1 MDAALKQRLIG
12 AAVLVALAVIFL
24 PMLVDGPAPQQ
35 GTSSVPLSIPT
46 PPERSF
52 ETREL
57 PVTPASPAPAAPV
70 GETVDPDRVV
80 TVQAENDKP
89 PEAMPDDLQP
99 VDDPALVDASGTP
112 ANAAASTPAAATVPV
127 LAATPSTTTTPPG
140 HAPDMTSTPLAT
152 TSVPSAASTLPAAM
166 PGGRFVVNLGS
177 YANVA
182 NANALV
188 ATMKSAGLAAYG
200 DRVPVGGKTGLR
212 VRVGPFAQRG
222 EAEAARLAVTKVRGD
237 VPASVVALDG
247 AEAAAAPVV
256 ARAPAAS
263 GFAVQLGAL
272 KTQADA
278 DALRDKARAAG
289 FVAYVE
295 RADTEAG
302 ALFRVRVGPE
312 VVRANAEALKSRVKQ
327 KLAID
332 GVVVTHP

>member
-24 PMLVDGPAPQQ
+24 PMLVDGPEPQQ
-35 GTSSVPLSIPT
+35 GTSSVPLDIPA

-57 PVTPASPAPAAPV
+57 PVAPATPSPVAPTPA
-70 GETVDPDRVV
+70 DPDRVV
-80 TVQAENDKP
+80 TVEAENGKP
-89 PEAMPDDLQP
+89 PEAMPEDLAP
-99 VDDPALVDASGTP
+99 VATPEPEIAATATPATATAAPANSAP
-112 ANAAASTPAAATVPV
+112 ANAAPNAAANPPSTATPPVPV
-127 LAATPSTTTTPPG
+127 AETHATG
-140 HAPDMTSTPLAT
+140 A
-152 TSVPSAASTLPAAM
+152 LPAAT

-182 NANALV
+182 NADALV
-188 ATMKSAGLAAYG
+188 VSMKKAGLPAYG
-200 DRVPVGGKTGLR
+200 DSVPVNGKTGLR
-212 VRVGPFAQRG
+212 VRLGPFAQKG
-222 EAEAARLAVTKVRGD
+222 EAEAARLAASRLRSD
-237 VPASVVALDG
+237 VPAAVVAIEG
-247 AEAAAAPVV
+247 EEAAAAPAP

-278 DALRDKARAAG
+278 NALRDRARGAG
-289 FVAYVE
+289 FTAYVE

-312 VVRANAEALKSRVKQ
+312 LQRANAESLKTQIKQ

>member
-24 PMLVDGPAPQQ
+24 PMLVDGPEPQQ
-35 GTSSVPLSIPT
+35 GTSSVPLDIPA

-57 PVTPASPAPAAPV
+57 PVVPATSSPSPATPAPA
-70 GETVDPDRVV
+70 DPDRIV
-80 TVQAENDKP
+80 TVEAENGKP
-89 PEAMPDDLQP
+89 PEAMPEDLAPAATPEP
-99 VDDPALVDASGTP
+99 VTPDPAP
-112 ANAAASTPAAATVPV
+112 ANAAPDVP
-127 LAATPSTTTTPPG
+127 AATPAPVATTPPVAET
-140 HAPDMTSTPLAT
+140 HATGA
-152 TSVPSAASTLPAAM
+152 LPAAT

-188 ATMKSAGLAAYG
+188 ASMKKAGLPAYG
-200 DRVPVGGKTGLR
+200 DSVPVNGKAGLR
-212 VRVGPFAQRG
+212 VRIGPFAQKG
-222 EAEAARLAVTKVRGD
+222 EAEAARLAASRLRGD
-237 VPASVVALDG
+237 VPAAVIAIDG
-247 AEAAAAPVV
+247 EEAAAAPAP

-272 KTQADA
+272 KTEADA
-278 DALRDKARAAG
+278 NALRDKARGAG
-289 FVAYVE
+289 FTAYVE

-312 VVRANAEALKSRVKQ
+312 LQRANAESLKAQIKQ